1 MNLKNK
7 KTVLNDDAALYSHK
21 EDVSEKEKWQTMSK
35 RERWQYFVDYYLGKI
50 VVILIVAAVLGS
62 VLHTILTPKP
72 EVVLS
77 VAVVGD
83 SSNQTL
89 YEELQTRFNERIALD
104 EETQQTVFDTAY
116 NFSNGDY
123 QSWQKFA
130 MYNMVGDLDITLLP
144 KSQFEEYAP
153 GDYFSPVALHLSS
166 SLHASLA
173 DYFLETKQ
181 EDESGNLIPDSETV
195 YGIDL
200 SSTWLYEGQQK
211 EDPMVLVI
219 NAAPKNVKNIEA
231 FLNFLF
237 FEDDV
242 K

>member
-173 DYFLETKQ
+173 EYFLETKQ
-181 EDESGNLIPDSETV
+181 EDENGNLIPDSETV